1 MTSKRRSGR
10 RRSRSRRSTAP
21 TTPRA
26 TATRRPATVPTRTAS
41 RFSPV
46 AVTTREPRSPDR
58 PRMPTDPIPWV
69 PRETTPDRDGLTWP
83 GRALLEPEGNSA
95 AVGSGGADRQPGRR
109 SVRVTVDAEPVPERL
124 DENLQIEAQAPA
136 LDVIEV
142 ALDPFLDRRVP
153 PPPVDL
159 GPPRDARLHL
169 VAKHVAG
176 HPASELLDEA
186 RALRAR
192 THKTHLAP
200 QHVEELRQ
208 LVEARAPQECAQAG
222 AAQVVRAGP
231 HEPGLRLGLHPH
243 RAELQ

>member
-124 DENLQIEAQAPA
+124 DENLQIETQAPA

-142 ALDPFLDRRVP
+142 ALDPFLDRCIP

-159 GPPRDARLHL
+159 GPPRDAGLHL
-169 VAKHVAG
+169 VAEHVTG
-176 HPASELLDEA
+176 HPAPELLHKA

-192 THKTHLAP
+192 THEAHLAP

-208 LVEARAPQECAQAG
+208 LVEAPASQESAPSGTAR
-222 AAQVVRAGP
+222 VVRGGP
-231 HEPGLRLGLHPH
+231 DGSGLPPGV
-243 RAELQ
+243 